1 MSLVLDSSVALAWIY
16 DDEGNAA
23 TDQVLDLVV
32 QSGAWVPTIW
42 HLEVANSMEQAVR
55 RRRID
60 AAFRDAALANLSD
73 LDIRADAETSIHAWV
88 ATLALADGLGL
99 TLYDAAYLE
108 LARRRTMPLASLDRD
123 LRAAAESTGVALLGV

>member
-23 TDQVLDLVV
+23 TDRVLDLAV

-42 HLEVANSMEQAVR
+42 HLEVANSIEQAVR

-60 AAFRDAALANLSD
+60 AAFRDAALARLSE
-73 LDIRADAETSIHAWV
+73 LDIRIDAETSIHAWA
-88 ATLALADGLGL
+88 ATLKLADRLGL

-108 LARRRTMPLASLDRD
+108 LARRRAMPLASLDRD
-123 LRAAAESTGVALLGV
+123 LRAAAESTGVALLGI